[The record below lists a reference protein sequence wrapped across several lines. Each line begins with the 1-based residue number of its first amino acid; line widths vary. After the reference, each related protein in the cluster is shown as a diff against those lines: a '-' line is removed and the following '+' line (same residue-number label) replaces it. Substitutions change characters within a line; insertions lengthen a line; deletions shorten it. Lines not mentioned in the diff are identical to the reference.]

1 VVDFETTYNTF
12 LGWPALTKF
21 MVIPHYAYLVLK
33 MPRPCGVI
41 SIRGDIRQAYDCDKE
56 SCEMVDRLVASAELQ
71 ELKEALVESPQ
82 NRSCLTLRPPKSP
95 SSRRTHSASKSR
107 YLRGNL

>member
-1 VVDFETTYNTF
+1 MANTHQVH
-12 LGWPALTKF
+12 GDSALHLFGAKDAKT
-21 MVIPHYAYLVLK
+21 VW
-33 MPRPCGVI
+33 VI